1 MNHLKR
7 MLVAGAALSMMSLS
21 IPGMA
26 AAVADDPADPT
37 YTADDA
43 GIGAG
48 DSCAPTV
55 DEDRPSRG
63 ADATFTVVTTPTVL
77 YTSNFDTEDNASW
90 SLISGT
96 WQFADGTLAQV
107 ESCGYDASAL
117 LDTHAVID
125 FRWEG
130 TFASETSNQG
140 GLVINQQSAATRSGA
155 TLIDLTDDGTS
166 LRWGTYDALG
176 YYIFAGAV
184 PIDRPADGT
193 DITLAV
199 EVHGADVSIAIN
211 GTTMGTLTTEHEGGL
226 VGLVATQSTVAFTSV
241 TLTGL
246 GSVAATSEPSTMR
259 TSLVD
264 RMIFANTYVSAGT
277 TATINGSVV
286 AGTYFTTGVSAV
298 VNGDT
303 LARAATTL
311 GASSHVSSDLR
322 SGAAVT
328 LGADATVAGDLQFG
342 TTVTFGAG
350 ATSGSQTQN
359 TTVPIIADEQQDV
372 VAEQLALTLLPS
384 DVVLPPGNIA
394 TDVTFTAGVY
404 EVPGLLTF
412 TAAKTITLDA
422 AGEDSEFVFNIGNY
436 LSFGAAVEVVVVN
449 GTANTSVIWNAPAG
463 YITVGDGANI
473 IGTILAQTHVVVGAN
488 STLSGADTSCSGAVY
503 SATSYISVGAGA
515 TVGGIGTC
523 GASS

>member
-1 MNHLKR
+1 MNHLR
-7 MLVAGAALSMMSLS
+7 RILIAGAALSMVGVPS
-21 IPGMA
+21 PA
-26 AAVADDPADPT
+26 AAAPEDPDDPI
-37 YTADDA
+37 YTPDDA

-48 DSCAPTV
+48 DSCAATI

-77 YTSNFDTEDNASW
+77 YTSNFDTEDNANW

-96 WQFADGTLAQV
+96 WEFVDGTLAQV
-107 ESCGYDASAL
+107 ESCDYDASAL

-130 TFASETSNQG
+130 TFASEISNQG

-155 TLIDLTDDGTS
+155 TLIDLAEDGTK

-176 YYIFAGAV
+176 YYVYVGAAA
-184 PIDRPADGT
+184 IDRPADGT
-193 DITLAV
+193 DVTLTV
-199 EVHGADVSIAIN
+199 EVHGTDVSVAIN
-211 GTTMGTLTTEHEGGL
+211 GTTMGTFTTAHAGGL

-246 GSVAATSEPSTMR
+246 GSVAASSEPSTMR

-303 LARAATTL
+303 LAGAATTL
-311 GASSHVSSDLR
+311 GASSAVSGDLR

-328 LGADATVAGDLQFG
+328 LGADATVAGNLQFG
-342 TTVTFGAG
+342 TTVTYGAG
-350 ATSGSQTQN
+350 ATSASQTQN
-359 TTVPIIADEQQDV
+359 TTAPDIAGEQQDV
-372 VAEQLALTLLPS
+372 ADEQETLRLMTA
-384 DVVLPPGNIA
+384 DVVLPTGNIA

-422 AGEDSEFVFNIGNY
+422 EGQDSEFIFNIGNY
-436 LSFGAAVEVVVVN
+436 LSFGADVQVIVVN
-449 GTANTSVIWNAPAG
+449 STANTSVVWNAPAG

-473 IGTILAQTHVVVGAN
+473 VGTILAQTHVVVGAN
-488 STLSGADTSCSGAVY
+488 STLSGADSSCSGAVY
-503 SATSYISVGAGA
+503 SATSYVSVGAGA

-523 GASS
+523 GAP

>member
-1 MNHLKR
+1 MNHLR
-7 MLVAGAALSMMSLS
+7 RLLIAGTALSMMSLS
-21 IPGMA
+21 TPGTA
-26 AAVADDPADPT
+26 AAGTEEPADPT
-37 YTADDA
+37 YTTDDA

-48 DSCAPTV
+48 DSCAATI

-77 YTSNFDTEDNASW
+77 YTSNFDSEDNANW

-96 WQFADGTLAQV
+96 WQFVDGTLAQV
-107 ESCGYDASAL
+107 ENCDYDASAL

-130 TFASETSNQG
+130 TFTSETSNQG

-155 TLIDLTDDGTS
+155 TLIDLAEDGTK

-176 YYIFAGAV
+176 YYVYAGAV
-184 PIDRPADGT
+184 AIDRPADGT
-193 DITLAV
+193 DVTLTV
-199 EVHGADVSIAIN
+199 EVHDTDVSVAIN
-211 GTTMGTLTTEHEGGL
+211 GTTMGTFTTVHAGGL

-246 GSVAATSEPSTMR
+246 GSVAASSESSTMR

-303 LARAATTL
+303 LAGAATTL
-311 GASSHVSSDLR
+311 GASSSFSGDLR

-350 ATSGSQTQN
+350 ATSGSQAQN
-359 TTVPIIADEQQDV
+359 TAVPNTTDDQQDV
-372 VAEQLALTLLPS
+372 IAEQNSLTLMTA
-384 DVVLPPGNIA
+384 DVVLPTGNIA

-422 AGEDSEFVFNIGNY
+422 EGQDSEFIFNIGNY
-436 LSFGAAVEVVVVN
+436 LSFGAGVEVVVVN

-473 IGTILAQTHVVVGAN
+473 VGTILAQTHVVVGAN
-488 STLSGADTSCSGAVY
+488 STLSGADSSCSGAVY
-503 SATSYISVGAGA
+503 SATSYVSVGAGA

-523 GASS
+523 GAP